1 MQAYESTWAMIWCY
15 SHRAQLM
22 RFRGARFGGH
32 FLLTYAS
39 FAPAPHRFNI
49 FRKIFISVINSDL
62 FARFDITRGVNHD
75 ATVFDLG
82 LDIGLAR
89 MIDIAGKV
97 VRDLPVD
104 CPFSIY
110 FKKIARA
117 CLLCRGG
124 RQL

>member
-1 MQAYESTWAMIWCY
+1 M
-15 SHRAQLM
+15 
-22 RFRGARFGGH
+22 
-32 FLLTYAS
+32 TYAS

-110 FKKIARA
+110 FKKNQQAFRRNNLMAFAEKVIWAVRKIP
-117 CLLCRGG
+117 RG
-124 RQL
+124 RTISRCF